1 MQITDFEYL
10 ESDDRIR
17 TSSVERAH
25 FRTGTVLVIS
35 SSLAQTFFSHSR
47 PMNYGQVLRDSHFF
61 LAGAL
66 TFDYLGMRWD
76 FLRNSDEMMMMMML
90 MLMVV
95 RMMVVVMMMMTLDDD
110 DDDGEADGDDY
121 FIYVGAR
128 RHCTL
133 ARIK

>member
-1 MQITDFEYL
+1 
-10 ESDDRIR
+10 
-17 TSSVERAH
+17 
-25 FRTGTVLVIS
+25 
-35 SSLAQTFFSHSR
+35 
-47 PMNYGQVLRDSHFF
+47 MNYGQVLRDSHFF

-76 FLRNSDEMMMMMML
+76 FLRNSDEMMMMMM
-90 MLMVV
+90 
-95 RMMVVVMMMMTLDDD
+95 MMTLDDD

-121 FIYVGAR
+121 FIYVGAQ

>member
-1 MQITDFEYL
+1 MFIGPDHIITLY
-10 ESDDRIR
+10 I
-17 TSSVERAH
+17 A
-25 FRTGTVLVIS
+25 
-35 SSLAQTFFSHSR
+35 FFSHSR

-76 FLRNSDEMMMMMML
+76 FLRNSDEMMMMMLTMMTMTVAMMMML
-90 MLMVV
+90 LMMMMMVV

-121 FIYVGAR
+121 FIYVGAQ